1 MSKIIAVANQK
12 GGTGK
17 TTTSVHLAYYL
28 AVQKKFSTLL
38 IDADSQNSSS
48 QWLYNLTPSI
58 PTQAISDKNELF
70 ESIPQLAKKYECI
83 IVDGPAGRLEDETKA
98 IMARA
103 DLVVVPI
110 QPKVLDLSSTL
121 KAVLLINQAQEMRQG
136 SPKGAIF
143 INRAKQG
150 TRLKDEATRFL
161 KTIPG
166 VLALKTVI
174 HDREVISDAPGQNAT
189 IWTMKGKPATTARA
203 EYAQLF
209 EEIVGLLNQ

>member
-1 MSKIIAVANQK
+1 MPKVIAVANQK

-17 TTTSVHLAYYL
+17 TTTAVHLTYYL
-28 AVQKKFSTLL
+28 AVEKKHSALL

-48 QWLYNLTPSI
+48 QWLYNLQTVI
-58 PTQAISDKNELF
+58 PNQAINDKNKLF
-70 ESIPQLAKKYECI
+70 EEIPQLAKKYEYI
-83 IVDGPAGRLEDETKA
+83 IVDGPAGSLAGENKA

-103 DLVVVPI
+103 DLVIVPI

-121 KAVLLINQAQEMRQG
+121 KAVMLINQAQEKRDGLPQ
-136 SPKGAIF
+136 GAIF
-143 INRAKQG
+143 LNRAKQG

-161 KTIPG
+161 RTIPG
-166 VLALKTVI
+166 VFALKTII

-203 EYAQLF
+203 EYTELF
-209 EEIVGLLNQ
+209 EEIFGLFNQ